1 MFQIHYMGRR
11 RAAGLGK
18 FGPGTAFRS
27 SVSTREVLNAFT
39 AVWTQLIHL
48 IVYEFWA
55 IINEILKVPHFL
67 PFWHKVS
74 TLKWTLIC
82 PIDVPLVIWVD
93 FETFWEFE
101 SFIEDPISEFFAE
114 KVDFLSSKQAF
125 RTKYRKMRKSTYSPS
140 PPLFRTCSPPKKWL
154 IW

>member
-1 MFQIHYMGRR
+1 MGRR

-55 IINEILKVPHFL
+55 IINEILKLPHFL
-67 PFWHKVS
+67 PF
-74 TLKWTLIC
+74 
-82 PIDVPLVIWVD
+82 
-93 FETFWEFE
+93 
-101 SFIEDPISEFFAE
+101 
-114 KVDFLSSKQAF
+114 
-125 RTKYRKMRKSTYSPS
+125 
-140 PPLFRTCSPPKKWL
+140 
-154 IW
+154 